1 MIAGIG
7 VDMVDITEFKR
18 LAEVDSGDNAFVQ
31 RTFTQHERDAA
42 ATRPDPVEHL
52 AGCFA
57 VKEAVFKAVA
67 DLTPGKTFDLRIVEV
82 LNHESGAPF
91 VNTQGPS
98 PKYWQRRAST
108 RCMFPSPTRV
118 TGRWPSSL
126 SKPKLRQS
134 FSRVGP
140 CAQ

>member
-91 VNTQGPS
+91 VNTQGPLAEVLAA
-98 PKYWQRRAST
+98 ASIDT
-108 RCMFPSPTRV
+108 VHVSITNE
-118 TGRWPSSL
+118 
-126 SKPKLRQS
+126 
-134 FSRVGP
+134 
-140 CAQ
+140 